1 MKKHSS
7 HQFGDQFSGCGRQ
20 SEKFSRIGACIR
32 RNFTPWSIG
41 FVLGS
46 YFAVSFFFYS
56 LPQYPSLIDQFLCDT
71 NENRFFKTIAR
82 SLAWTI
88 ADSVLI
94 TPLCLLPFSQKIPL
108 KRYDRHHQPFE
119 GVKFWAGVL
128 WALKGAPGPNIWT
141 FPFAIFAF
149 GFMLLSF
156 QAQFTSSLSNSRVF
170 DYMPDYRPF
179 VTAAGDCIF
188 QSWQPLLGFQS
199 FKFTIRTQK
208 RPYTE
213 KTCIFSKLLQ

>member
-1 MKKHSS
+1 MSDSFFVINFLGIQQKH
-7 HQFGDQFSGCGRQ
+7 C
-20 SEKFSRIGACIR
+20 
-32 RNFTPWSIG
+32 PSIG

-46 YFAVSFFFYS
+46 PFAVSFSFYL
-56 LPQYPSLIDQFLCDT
+56 LPEYPSLIDQFLCDT
-71 NENRFFKTIAR
+71 IEGRFFKTIAR

-128 WALKGAPGPNIWT
+128 WVLKRAPGPNIST
-141 FPFAIFAF
+141 FPSAIFAF

-156 QAQFTSSLSNSRVF
+156 QAQFTSSLSNLRVF
-170 DYMPDYRPF
+170 NYMSGYRLL
-179 VTAAGDCIF
+179 VTAASDCIF
-188 QSWQPLLGFQS
+188 RSWQPLLRFQS
-199 FKFTIRTQK
+199 FKFTTFCPSIRTQK
-208 RPYTE
+208 RPYAE